1 MKPAAVGIVVAITV
15 YALTKD
21 WKVALI
27 VAAVHLLAHQVQLG
41 SL

>member
-1 MKPAAVGIVVAITV
+1 MKPAAVGIIVALTV

-27 VAAVHLLAHQVQLG
+27 VAAVHLLAHKIEIG